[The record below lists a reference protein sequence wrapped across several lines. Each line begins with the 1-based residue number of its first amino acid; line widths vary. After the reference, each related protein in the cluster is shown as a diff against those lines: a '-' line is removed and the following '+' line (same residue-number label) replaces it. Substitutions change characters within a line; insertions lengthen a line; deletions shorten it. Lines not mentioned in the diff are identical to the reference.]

1 MRWSLL
7 RPDQVP
13 ELPDVEVT
21 PGVQRPAHLS
31 HLLGSGQ
38 DPDVGGSL
46 VLGPRDGEEKG
57 TLILIVWLIQGSNAP
72 GGPAVW
78 WRVGVE
84 QTEDGHLIPRQV
96 GLVTGQGAHQELA
109 TVQRGAPL
117 EDLLEVGVGWPLA
130 QAQGLDLR
138 GEGEELGVLQHQLAN
153 QLRRGQLGVYTA
165 GADYIFRLIKW
176 VTC

>member
-1 MRWSLL
+1 MWWI
-7 RPDQVP
+7 
-13 ELPDVEVT
+13 
-21 PGVQRPAHLS
+21 QR
-31 HLLGSGQ
+31 
-38 DPDVGGSL
+38 
-46 VLGPRDGEEKG
+46 
-57 TLILIVWLIQGSNAP
+57 SNAP

-84 QTEDGHLIPRQV
+84 QTEYGHLIPRQV

-109 TVQRGAPL
+109 AVQRGASL
-117 EDLLEVGVGWPLA
+117 EDLLKVQACWPLA

-153 QLRRGQLGVYTA
+153 QLRRGQLGVCTA